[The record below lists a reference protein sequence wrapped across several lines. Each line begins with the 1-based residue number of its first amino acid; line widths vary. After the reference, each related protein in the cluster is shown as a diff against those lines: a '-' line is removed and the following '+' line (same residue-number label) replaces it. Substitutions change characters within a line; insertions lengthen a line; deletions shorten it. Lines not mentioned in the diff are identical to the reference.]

1 MASGILGFR
10 ADVTLVL
17 GDDPWLAQINWR
29 WDRVTVFILFNGF
42 FDFGRVRNV
51 SWFLAF
57 VASWDF
63 SLAFL
68 IASKSF
74 LTSFMLSLA

>member
-17 GDDPWLAQINWR
+17 GDDPWLAKINWW

-42 FDFGRVRNV
+42 FDLGNSICEGEENFMVFG
-51 SWFLAF
+51 FC
-57 VASWDF
+57 
-63 SLAFL
+63 
-68 IASKSF
+68 SF
-74 LTSFMLSLA
+74 LGFFVGLFDSF